1 LIAKVKELIGTNKF
15 LSLLSSGVSA
25 GLGLLTFTLLVRVL
39 TKEEFGFWGFFITVF
54 TLFEM
59 LRTGLLSSAM
69 IKGISESDEESKA
82 AEIIGSGWKLSMRI
96 TLWGTGIVSP
106 IFLAIYYFTSDTSY
120 LLIAQWFGIMA
131 FSTIPHTLATWVLNA
146 YLRFGKIVW
155 IRLAL
160 QGGFLIG
167 AILEYYLDLGLWFIF
182 LVYFLANVL
191 TATVVFIYNWAKTN
205 YYNRGTKEMN
215 KSLISFGK
223 YSMGTLIGSNLL
235 RSSDTFIIF
244 SFLGPAA
251 NAVYMVPE
259 RLIGL
264 IDIPLQAL
272 VSLAFP
278 TLAKKNKHEDRAAF
292 QREFDL
298 GAGFSSILLL
308 PISILTF
315 VFAEPLVVLLG
326 GEGYADA
333 ANILRIFAVY
343 TALTPLDRFSGIA
356 LDVLHRPQLNFYK
369 VLAMLSANVI
379 GDLIVVHYTDNIAW
393 VAFVSIITFAT
404 GIVFGF
410 VFLRDVIPFKPLR
423 IIRTGGSEVFRLV
436 KKYVGK

>member
-1 LIAKVKELIGTNKF
+1 
-15 LSLLSSGVSA
+15 
-25 GLGLLTFTLLVRVL
+25 
-39 TKEEFGFWGFFITVF
+39 
-54 TLFEM
+54 
-59 LRTGLLSSAM
+59 
-69 IKGISESDEESKA
+69 
-82 AEIIGSGWKLSMRI
+82 
-96 TLWGTGIVSP
+96 
-106 IFLAIYYFTSDTSY
+106 
-120 LLIAQWFGIMA
+120 MA
-131 FSTIPHTLATWVLNA
+131 FSTIPHTIATWVLNA

-160 QGGFLIG
+160 QGSFLVG

-182 LVYFLANVL
+182 LVYFIANMV
-191 TATVVFIYNWAKTN
+191 TATVVFLYNWAKVN
-205 YYNRGTKEMN
+205 HYKKGTKTMN

-278 TLAKKNKHEDRAAF
+278 TLAKKNKYGEKADFQHEF
-292 QREFDL
+292 NV

-326 GEGYADA
+326 GEDYADA

-356 LDVLHRPQLNFYK
+356 LDVLHRPHLNFYK
-369 VLAMLSANVI
+369 VIAMLCANVI
-379 GDLIVVHYTDNIAW
+379 GDLIVVHNTDNIAW

-410 VFLRDVIPFKPLR
+410 VFLRDVIPFRPLG
-423 IIRTGGSEVFRLV
+423 IVKSGGKEVFRLV